1 MANLKIDQATDEMI
15 HDRGQFRY
23 CDTSRYGSA
32 RTVNSRLPP
41 KRADYYQYYP
51 LPGLIL
57 PCLPAERGRIIQG
70 DGTYLTEVPPY
81 SLVA

>member
-32 RTVNSRLPP
+32 RTVTVIVGSHLSEPTITVLTVSYGGTYTSVLPL
-41 KRADYYQYYP
+41 DTGY
-51 LPGLIL
+51 G
-57 PCLPAERGRIIQG
+57 GRIRF
-70 DGTYLTEVPPY
+70 D
-81 SLVA
+81 S